1 MRAEG
6 FPGTAPAMAEAAA
19 GHRVQGRA
27 PNLGQPEQGSGH
39 SSGGWSVCC
48 PLRVWLYA
56 PTLEASM
63 QGAGPSACARVT
75 HAASSEEDGVK
86 V

>member
-1 MRAEG
+1 M
-6 FPGTAPAMAEAAA
+6 
-19 GHRVQGRA
+19 
-27 PNLGQPEQGSGH
+27 
-39 SSGGWSVCC
+39 CC

-63 QGAGPSACARVT
+63 QGAGPSASARVT
-75 HAASSEEDGVK
+75 HTASSEEDGVK